1 MGAGTGRRSYD
12 TAASTQAQGNIHAI
26 IARLENLIGTR
37 DTDVSTAMADF
48 EATGVSDEYS
58 AKELKWHNAANETRE
73 IIRLVKS
80 VLENNDGTAADTLSR
95 ARAAVQAI

>member
-1 MGAGTGRRSYD
+1 MAPTNGRRSYD
-12 TAASTQAQGNIHAI
+12 TGASQEAQGNIHTI
-26 IARLENLIGTR
+26 ISRLEALIGQH

-58 AKELKWHNAANETRE
+58 AKELRWHNAANETRE

-80 VLENNDGTAADTLSR
+80 TLENNDGTAQTTLSK
-95 ARAAVQAI
+95 ASAAVQAI

>member
-1 MGAGTGRRSYD
+1 MGADGRRSYD
-12 TAASTQAQGNIHAI
+12 TGASGEAQTNIHAI
-26 IARLENLIGTR
+26 IGRLESLIGTR

-73 IIRLVKS
+73 IIRLVKG
-80 VLENNDGTAADTLSR
+80 VLERNDETAQNTLSK
-95 ARAAVQAI
+95 ASAAVQAI